1 LARRKDIKLIIINV
15 QDLNSQSIEV
25 ELDNLIF
32 YIVLNWNDSGQYWHM
47 SIRNSTYDHLV
58 DGISVSA
65 NYPLTWQYRYSDM
78 PPGEIQVLSQYYRNG
93 PVPRDGFSSGKYIMV
108 YQEYAELVALNVMPE
123 YGETS
128 PIVI

>member
-1 LARRKDIKLIIINV
+1 MYIAIPV

-25 ELDNLIF
+25 ELDNLVF
-32 YIVLNWNDSGQYWHM
+32 YLILNWNDSGQYWHM
-47 SIRNSTYDHLV
+47 SIRNSTYGHLV
-58 DGISVSA
+58 DGISLSP

-78 PPGEIQVLSQYYRNG
+78 PPGELYVYSEYQRNG
-93 PVPRDGFSSGKYIMV
+93 PVPRDGFSSGKYQLI
-108 YQEYAELVALNVMPE
+108 YQEYADLVRLGLMPE